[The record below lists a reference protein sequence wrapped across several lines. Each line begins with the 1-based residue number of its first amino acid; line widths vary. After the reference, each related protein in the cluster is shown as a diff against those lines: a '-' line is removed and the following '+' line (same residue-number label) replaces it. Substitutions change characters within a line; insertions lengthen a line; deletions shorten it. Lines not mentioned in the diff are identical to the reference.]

1 MVAFCHGYSSVGLSA
16 GSSQPYAPARPNKAS
31 LANYADSVLLRKPL
45 EVSGAT
51 TVEFIGLKRVA
62 TRLLP
67 KSHGPRFRHRRDAVS
82 GSLRQND
89 DASPSKQ
96 PECNLGEC
104 DQAMCASG
112 ASRAAKGIYVGALA
126 S

>member
-1 MVAFCHGYSSVGLSA
+1 M
-16 GSSQPYAPARPNKAS
+16 
-31 LANYADSVLLRKPL
+31 
-45 EVSGAT
+45 SGAT
-51 TVEFIGLKRVA
+51 AVEFIALKRVA

-89 DASPSKQ
+89 DASPRKQ
-96 PECNLGEC
+96 PEGNLVEYY
-104 DQAMCASG
+104 QAMRAAG
-112 ASRAAKGIYVGALA
+112 VSRAAKGLYVGALA